1 MGLCKC
7 PKRKV
12 TNLFCFEH
20 RVNVC
25 ESCLVSGHQKCIV
38 QSYLQWL
45 QDSDYSPE
53 CRLCRSPLA
62 ARDTVRLV
70 CYDVFHWSCLSSR
83 ARSLPPRTA
92 PAGHRCPT
100 CGGPLF
106 PPPNLEGPVA
116 TALRAR
122 LATAAWARPG
132 LGLPLVRPPQPHR
145 SRTWRL
151 TPEPEGPDGTW
162 DGFGGD
168 FEPPLPSDPPISP
181 PAAPGAAL
189 PAPPEPPPAPH
200 TVVHMGG
207 ETPTLH
213 PGSAPRKPLVGR
225 ENRAPPDRDED
236 KYRRRPPLTWL
247 PHSLRCRPPRPPR
260 PALLLLG
267 AALTLL
273 LLLGVGGGLARGG
286 SDPALD
292 PLNNPHIRVGP

>member
-45 QDSDYSPE
+45 QDSDYSPD
-53 CRLCRSPLA
+53 CPLCRCPLA

-70 CYDVFHWSCLSSR
+70 CYDVFHWSCLSGR
-83 ARSLPPRTA
+83 ARALPPRTA
-92 PAGHRCPT
+92 PGGHRCPT

-122 LATAAWARPG
+122 LATATWARPG
-132 LGLPLVRPPQPHR
+132 LGLPLIED
-145 SRTWRL
+145 SEATS
-151 TPEPEGPDGTW
+151 EPETPDGIW
-162 DGFGGD
+162 DGFG
-168 FEPPLPSDPPISP
+168 
-181 PAAPGAAL
+181 A
-189 PAPPEPPPAPH
+189 PEPPPPPPPLPH
-200 TVVHMGG
+200 SVVHMGG
-207 ETPTLH
+207 ETPPTH
-213 PGSAPRKPLVGR
+213 TGSAPRKPLVGR
-225 ENRAPPDRDED
+225 ESRALPDRDED
-236 KYRRRPPLTWL
+236 KYRRRLPHKWLPHKWL
-247 PHSLRCRPPRPPR
+247 PHSLRCRRPPPR
-260 PALLLLG
+260 PALLFGAVMALL
-267 AALTLL
+267 LL
-273 LLLGVGGGLARGG
+273 LLLGGGGGLTRGG